1 MLTCPRCRS
10 SSIHLRSHWLTAVV
24 FPFTRKRYG
33 KCGRCRYHG
42 WMAHTERLESELR
55 HDGHSLRRRHG
66 RSHGP
71 DNGGRHDLSL
81 DPTIPVVDNEP
92 APGEADDRG
101 EPDLSSLD
109 LPLHAARVSAGGT
122 VDHAPAGEVQG
133 AARRGHRRHHRH
145 HGSSHR
151 RGRRGGVDR
160 RVVLLVVFG
169 LACVT
174 AVLVLARACG
184 LKQQP
189 QQPLAST
196 PTHGVYLFSKT
207 RGTDEMPGR
216 GPALVVSGVYS

>member
-1 MLTCPRCRS
+1 
-10 SSIHLRSHWLTAVV
+10 
-24 FPFTRKRYG
+24 
-33 KCGRCRYHG
+33 
-42 WMAHTERLESELR
+42 
-55 HDGHSLRRRHG
+55 
-66 RSHGP
+66 
-71 DNGGRHDLSL
+71 
-81 DPTIPVVDNEP
+81 
-92 APGEADDRG
+92 
-101 EPDLSSLD
+101 
-109 LPLHAARVSAGGT
+109 
-122 VDHAPAGEVQG
+122 
-133 AARRGHRRHHRH
+133 
-145 HGSSHR
+145 
-151 RGRRGGVDR
+151 VDR